1 MYVKGVKS
9 GVYGFYATLYI
20 QSNVTHVRTV
30 ESELYFIYRAPPPPR
45 GRLIVAFSPL
55 GLAVHQSVRGGS
67 FVNFLGLI
75 KIQG

>member
-1 MYVKGVKS
+1 M
-9 GVYGFYATLYI
+9 LLM
-20 QSNVTHVRTV
+20 
-30 ESELYFIYRAPPPPR
+30 SELLKVNSSLFTEPLPLQEE
-45 GRLIVAFSPL
+45 RLIVAFSPL